1 MNKNILVIDTTNAVF
16 RIAAQNMKYAKGE
29 FSAPLAIHA
38 LLLMLKKYFTS
49 HKPDKIYF
57 TFEGKNNWRKSYTQS
72 SEALTYQKYKGN
84 RVVDKTMENV
94 IDIIIEFQALL
105 EKATTCITL
114 HHHLCEGDDLIAGVT
129 QYHAAQGDNTTIISS
144 DKDFIQLL
152 QHKGVKLYD
161 PLSSSFRTCDDVEF
175 FIFEKCIR
183 GDSGDNVISAYPRVR
198 STKLKEAMVNDYV
211 KTEILNHTW
220 NITIGG
226 EEKTY
231 RVGDLFEENKKLLI
245 LDSQPQ
251 YVKDAIFTHIVE
263 QNGLDKKYDNFEMI
277 KFLTRNNMNNVLK
290 SVSDFIPMFNIK
302 NVKEVNESLFIY

>member
-29 FSAPLAIHA
+29 FSAPLAIHS

-49 HKPDKIYF
+49 YKPDKIYF
-57 TFEGKNNWRKSYTQS
+57 TFEGKNNWRKTYTLS
-72 SEALTYQKYKGN
+72 PEALTYQKYKGN

-94 IDIIIEFQALL
+94 IEIIIEFQALL

-114 HHHLCEGDDLIAGVT
+114 QHDLCEGDDLIAGVT
-129 QYHAAQGDNTTIISS
+129 QYHAAQGDNVTIVSS

-152 QHKGVKLYD
+152 QHRGVKLYD
-161 PLSSSFRTCDDVEF
+161 PLSNKFRTCDDVEF

-198 STKLKEAMVNDYV
+198 STKLKEAMTNDYT

-220 NITIGG
+220 TITIGD

-251 YVKDAIFTHIVE
+251 YVKDAIFTHIAE
-263 QNGLDKKYDNFEMI
+263 QNALDKKFDNFEMI
-277 KFLTRNNMNNVLK
+277 KFLTRNNMSNVLK
-290 SVSDFIPMFNIK
+290 SISDFIPMFNIK
-302 NVKEVNESLFIY
+302 HVKDVNESLFVY